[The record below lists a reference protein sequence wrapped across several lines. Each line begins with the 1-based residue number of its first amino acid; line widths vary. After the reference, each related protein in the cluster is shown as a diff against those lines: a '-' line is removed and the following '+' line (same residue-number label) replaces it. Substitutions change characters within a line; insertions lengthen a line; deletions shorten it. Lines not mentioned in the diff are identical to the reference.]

1 MARARG
7 QFKFGNERIGKAA
20 EKRKK

>member
-7 QFKFGNERIGKAA
+7 QFKFGNERIGKGA